1 MLITAALLIGDLIVF
16 GVRMIMGSLFMKGH
30 TKELGNSLD
39 LLSYLTYI
47 QYYNQQYL
55 NIYASYFCYV
65 QFFV

>member
-1 MLITAALLIGDLIVF
+1 MGDLIVF

-30 TKELGNSLD
+30 TKHLSNLLD
-39 LLSYLTYI
+39 LLSFLTYI

-55 NIYASYFCYV
+55 NIYTPYFCYL